1 VGPYVNRLTRYR
13 PHAWQRLA
21 WSIVVV
27 PTLGWSTAASA
38 AEVGASAVELTPDR
52 LGVAVLLPPSE
63 SVAPACE
70 PGLAYFEKLALE
82 NNPTLAVAWARIS
95 AARGRQIQSGLYP
108 NPTVGYV
115 AEDIGEEGTAGQ
127 HGGFVSQQFI
137 TGKKLQLNRA
147 VGSRE
152 VREQRFLFQA
162 QELRVLNDVRLRFYD
177 VLVAQHR
184 LALTEELVRVSGQV
198 AGATRQLLEAQQVAE
213 SDLLQAEIEAEEAQ
227 ILASNARNETDEAW
241 RRLAAAIGLSAIT
254 QTPLSGSLD
263 DNLPLYDWESAYAT
277 VVAQHPD
284 LSAASARVE
293 RARLA
298 IARAR
303 RENVPD
309 VTVMAMAMHMD
320 QTGDDVV
327 GVQAGVPLPVF
338 NKNQGRIMEA
348 CSELV
353 AAQNDIRRIELELQE
368 RLAAAYRQYAN
379 ARQQA
384 DRYRGEMIPRAQR
397 SLDLVS
403 LGYREGQVDF
413 VALLTGQRTYI
424 RVNLAYIDALAEL
437 RQAEVMIEGQLLA
450 DSLQG
455 D

>member
-1 VGPYVNRLTRYR
+1 V
-13 PHAWQRLA
+13 
-21 WSIVVV
+21 
-27 PTLGWSTAASA
+27 
-38 AEVGASAVELTPDR
+38 
-52 LGVAVLLPPSE
+52 E
-63 SVAPACE
+63 SVVPACE
-70 PGLAYFEKLALE
+70 PDLAYFEQLALE
-82 NNPTLAVAWARIS
+82 NNPTLAVAWARIN

-137 TGKKLQLNRA
+137 TGNKLQLNRA

-184 LALTEELVRVSGQV
+184 LALTEELVRVSGQLT
-198 AGATRQLLEAQQVAE
+198 GATRQLLEAQQVAE
-213 SDLLQAEIEAEEAQ
+213 SDLLQAEIEAEEAH
-227 ILASNARNETDEAW
+227 ILANNARNESDEAW
-241 RRLAAAIGLSAIT
+241 RRLAAAIGVSAVT
-254 QTPLSGSLD
+254 QTALSGNLD
-263 DNLPLYDWESAYAT
+263 DDLPLYEWESAYAT
-277 VVAQHPD
+277 VVAQHPE
-284 LSAASARVE
+284 LSAAGARVD

-309 VTVMAMAMHMD
+309 VTVMAMVTHMD

-353 AAQNDIRRIELELQE
+353 AAQNDIRRIKLELQE

-384 DRYRGEMIPRAQR
+384 DIAKDR
-397 SLDLVS
+397 STS
-403 LGYREGQVDF
+403 
-413 VALLTGQRTYI
+413 
-424 RVNLAYIDALAEL
+424 
-437 RQAEVMIEGQLLA
+437 
-450 DSLQG
+450 
-455 D
+455 